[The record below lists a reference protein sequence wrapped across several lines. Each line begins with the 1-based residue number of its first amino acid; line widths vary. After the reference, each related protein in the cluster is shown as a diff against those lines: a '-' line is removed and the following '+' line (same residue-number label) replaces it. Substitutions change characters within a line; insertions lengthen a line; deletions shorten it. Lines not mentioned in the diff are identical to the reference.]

1 MSEIKYHVQSI
12 DLTFIIDGQ
21 ECKGRFV
28 GRAMMS
34 PQQFESFKSKKLM
47 EVIPPTGFFRMEK
60 PISLEELAG
69 QDEEMKV
76 LLNEIKQ
83 EEKNAANTD

>member
-1 MSEIKYHVQSI
+1 MSSIKYHVQAVE
-12 DLTFIIDGQ
+12 LTFIIDGQ

-34 PQQFESFKSKKLM
+34 PEQFESYKKKKLM
-47 EVIPPTGFFRMEK
+47 DVIPPGRAFFRMEK

-69 QDEEMKV
+69 QDPEMKV

-83 EEKNAANTD
+83 EEITE